1 MGENSAQKSLSHSGT
16 ARRKHRQPSVHG
28 HMGIVILET
37 EVFFGT
43 EEDLRY
49 KASQR

>member
-1 MGENSAQKSLSHSGT
+1 MGENSAQKSLSHLGT
-16 ARRKHRQPSVHG
+16 PRRKHRQPSVHG
-28 HMGIVILET
+28 HMGILET
-37 EVFFGT
+37 EVFLGT